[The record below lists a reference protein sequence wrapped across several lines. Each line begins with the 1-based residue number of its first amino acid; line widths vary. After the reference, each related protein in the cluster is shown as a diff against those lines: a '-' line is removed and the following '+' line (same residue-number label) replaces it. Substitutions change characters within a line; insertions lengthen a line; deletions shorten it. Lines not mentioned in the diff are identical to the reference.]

1 VAADGTLFEKIWRRH
16 VVADEGDGF
25 ALIHVDRQIVV
36 DANGRAFPNLA
47 ARGLTVR
54 NPELTF
60 ATADHLVPTDPAHP
74 DRFARR
80 SVPMQEL
87 REGTARAGIRLFD
100 IGEAGHGIVHV
111 MAPEMGISQPGMTI
125 CVGDS
130 HTCTNGALGALAWGV
145 GQGEIVHILA
155 TQTTRQK
162 KPKTMR
168 IRLDG
173 TLPSWASAKDL
184 ILYLIGQVGVGAGNG
199 YAVEYAGEAIR
210 ALPMEGRFTVCN
222 MSVEFGARYGMIAP
236 DDVTFAY
243 LEGRPYAP
251 DGALWD
257 AALADWR
264 TLPSDDDAAF
274 DVERVLDVSGL
285 APQITWGNSLDA
297 VVPLDGIVPDPA
309 DEPDAAR
316 RAEMES
322 WLAYMDLV
330 PGRPIEGTQVNQVFI
345 GSCTNSRISDLRAAA
360 ALVKGRKVASTTRAW
375 AVPGSVNVKLEAE
388 AEGLDAVFRAAG
400 FEWREPGCSMCVG
413 MNGDTL
419 APGQRSVSTNNRSFA
434 GRQGPG
440 SRTHVA
446 SPLVAAASALA
457 GAISD
462 PRKYIG

>member
-1 VAADGTLFEKIWRRH
+1 LAADGTLFEKIWRRH

-25 ALIHVDRQIVV
+25 ALLHVDRQVVV
-36 DANGRAFPNLA
+36 DANGRALPALA
-47 ARGLTVR
+47 ARGLAVR

-60 ATADHLVPTDPAHP
+60 ATADHLVPTDPHHP
-74 DRFARR
+74 DRFARASR
-80 SVPMQEL
+80 PMAEL
-87 REGTARAGIRLFD
+87 REGTARHGIKLFD

-111 MAPEMGISQPGMTI
+111 IAPEMGISQPGMTI

-162 KPKTMR
+162 KPNTMR

-173 TLPSWASAKDL
+173 TLPAWATGKDL

-199 YAVEYAGEAIR
+199 YAVEYAGAAIR

-236 DDVTFAY
+236 DEETFAY
-243 LEGRPYAP
+243 LDGRPYAP
-251 DGALWD
+251 KGVLWEQ
-257 AALADWR
+257 AVADWR
-264 TLPSDDDAAF
+264 TLPSDADAVF
-274 DVERVLDVSGL
+274 DAERVLDVSGL
-285 APQITWGNSLDA
+285 VPQVTWGNSLDA
-297 VVPLDGIVPDPA
+297 VLPVDGRIPDP
-309 DEPDAAR
+309 DCEPDAAR
-316 RAEMES
+316 RADMAG
-322 WLAYMDLV
+322 WLAYMDLS
-330 PGRPIEGTQVNQVFI
+330 PGQAIAGTPVDQVFI

-360 ALVKGRKVASTTRAW
+360 ALVKGRKVAATTRAW
-375 AVPGSVNVKLEAE
+375 AVPGSVNVKRQAE
-388 AEGLDAVFRAAG
+388 AEGLDAIFRSAG

-413 MNGDTL
+413 MNGDTVP
-419 APGQRSVSTNNRSFA
+419 AGQRSVSTSNRSFA

-457 GAISD
+457 GAIAD
-462 PRKYIG
+462 PRKYVA

>member
-1 VAADGTLFEKIWRRH
+1 MFEKIWRRH

-36 DANGRAFPNLA
+36 DANGRAFPTLA
-47 ARGLTVR
+47 ARGLKVR

-60 ATADHLVPTDPAHP
+60 ATADHLVPTDPGHP
-74 DRFARR
+74 DRFARK

-87 REGTARAGIRLFD
+87 REGTDRAGIRLFD
-100 IGEAGHGIVHV
+100 IGETGHGIVHV

-173 TLPSWASAKDL
+173 TLPPWASGKDI
-184 ILYLIGQVGVGAGNG
+184 ILYLIGRVGVGAGNG
-199 YAVEYAGEAIR
+199 YAVEYAGAAIR

-236 DDVTFAY
+236 DEITFAY
-243 LEGRPYAP
+243 LDGRPYAP
-251 DGALWD
+251 KGVLWD
-257 AALADWR
+257 EAVADWR
-264 TLPSDDDAAF
+264 TLPSDDDARFDAERAF
-274 DVERVLDVSGL
+274 EVSSL
-285 APQITWGNSLDA
+285 EPQVTWGNSLDA
-297 VVPLDGIVPDPA
+297 VIPVDGIVPDPDREA
-309 DEPDAAR
+309 DAAR
-316 RAEMES
+316 RADMKG
-322 WLAYMDLV
+322 WLAYMDMG
-330 PGRPIEGTQVNQVFI
+330 PGRPIEGTPIDQVFI

-360 ALVKGRKVASTTRAW
+360 RLVNGRKVVPNVRAW
-375 AVPGSVNVKLEAE
+375 AVPGSVNVKREAE
-388 AEGLDAVFRAAG
+388 AEGLDAIFRAAG

-413 MNGDTL
+413 MNGDVL
-419 APGQRSVSTNNRSFA
+419 QPGQRSVSTNNRSFA

-446 SPLVAAASALA
+446 SPLVAAASALS
-457 GAISD
+457 GAIAD
-462 PRKYIG
+462 PRKYMG

>member
-1 VAADGTLFEKIWRRH
+1 MAAGATLFEKIWSRH

-25 ALIHVDRQIVV
+25 ALLHVDRQIVV
-36 DANGRAFPNLA
+36 DANGRAFPALA
-47 ARGLTVR
+47 KRGLRVR

-74 DRFARR
+74 DRFARD

-87 REGTARAGIRLFD
+87 REGTAKHGIKLFD
-100 IGEAGHGIVHV
+100 IGETGHGIVHV
-111 MAPEMGISQPGMTI
+111 VTPEMGIAQPGMTI
-125 CVGDS
+125 TVGDS

-168 IRLDG
+168 VRLEG
-173 TLPSWASAKDL
+173 QVSTGISGKDL

-199 YAVEYAGEAIR
+199 YAVEYAGSAIR
-210 ALPMEGRFTVCN
+210 ALGMEGRFTVCN

-236 DDVTFAY
+236 DDTVFAY
-243 LEGRPYAP
+243 LDGRPYAP
-251 DGALWD
+251 MGAMWD

-264 TLPSDDDAAF
+264 TLPSDENARFDAE
-274 DVERVLDVSGL
+274 VSLDVSGL
-285 APQITWGNSLDA
+285 APQVTWGNSLDA
-297 VVPLDGIVPDPA
+297 VLPLDGRIPDPGG
-309 DEPDAAR
+309 EPDAAR
-316 RAEMES
+316 RADMVS
-322 WLAYMDLV
+322 WLSYMDLT
-330 PGRPIEGTQVNQVFI
+330 PGQPIAGTPVDQVFI

-360 ALVKGRKVASTTRAW
+360 ALVKGRKVAETTRAW
-375 AVPGSVNVKLEAE
+375 VVPGSVGVKRQAE
-388 AEGLDAVFRAAG
+388 TEGLDVVFRAAG

-419 APGQRSVSTNNRSFA
+419 APGQRSVSTSNRSFA

-440 SRTHVA
+440 SRTHIA
-446 SPLVAAASALA
+446 SPLVAAASACA
-457 GAISD
+457 GAITD
-462 PRKYIG
+462 PRQMMG